1 MDTPQSSLVNLPS
14 SIRSPRAGSALF
26 CGIAVALLAFLF
38 RDALLHGHVLGQ
50 ADYLFGFLPWEPYR
64 PPGRRVGNPLMGDVP
79 SVFYPFL
86 LHARTAVLNGQ
97 FPFWS
102 SSIGAGQP
110 FFAAF
115 QSAVLSPFS
124 AVAYA
129 LPFPAGLTAMAA
141 TRLLVGGVG
150 MYLFLRALP
159 ICRSA
164 AIVGGIAYLLNPF
177 SIVWLEH
184 PISAVASWLPWLLL
198 GVELTVNRSGR
209 RTLAAFAAVVTLA
222 LLSGHPET
230 AFKVFLLVGAYAIYR
245 GSASGRALR
254 TVALVA
260 AAGLLGALL
269 SSIQLLPFLEY
280 LSTSRV
286 LAARAASDQP
296 LFTNPPASFVT
307 AFVPDFYGT
316 PLRHRFVL
324 EGTNYCEQQVYAGIV
339 TWVLAAMAL
348 LHGRLRGHALFF
360 LAAGAMGALVMYG
373 TVVSRAAVVLL
384 PPLRVAALSRFG
396 LIAITG
402 AAVAA
407 AIGADAFFS
416 THEQET
422 NRRRLLASAGTLAAI
437 VIAAIV
443 LMFLYAHRDMLVG
456 ARQWTF
462 TLRAT
467 RWAAM
472 LLAAAVAVVWLAP
485 RMRRSAVVALTV
497 ALLSADL
504 LVFADGFHPM
514 MPREQ
519 AFPPV
524 PELEIPRQ
532 DSSIFRVAGWTDTLL
547 PNTALVYGLQDF
559 RGFDAMGLR
568 DYSDLL
574 DVGFHFNGST
584 HELVHV
590 ATPHLIDLLNIKY
603 ILTPEDVELPRDR
616 FELVRE
622 GRTRLYLNQRVQP
635 RAFLADDHVVL
646 NGRAALRAMRD
657 GTVDLRRVAVLDCP
671 IDLAQQP
678 DRSRESPGAAV
689 ILGYA
694 DQAVT
699 VETRAEGKRLLVLAD
714 VHYPGWTATLDGLEV
729 PILRADYAFRA
740 VAVPP
745 GRHIVEFRYRP
756 ASVRY
761 GAALSVVGLVLF
773 GLLWR
778 QGVEGPSVRSP

>member
-1 MDTPQSSLVNLPS
+1 MDKPQSPFANHQSL
-14 SIRSPRAGSALF
+14 IWRRGAGAALF
-26 CGIAVALLAFLF
+26 CLVAAALLTFLF
-38 RDALLHGHVLGQ
+38 RDALLYGHVLGQ

-64 PPGRRVGNPLMGDVP
+64 LPGRRAGNPLMGDVP
-79 SVFYPFL
+79 QAFYPFL

-97 FPFWS
+97 LPLWS
-102 SSIGAGQP
+102 SAIGAGQP

-124 AVAYA
+124 AVAYV

-141 TRLLVGGVG
+141 ARLLVGGVG

-159 ICRSA
+159 LCRSA

-198 GVELTVNRSGR
+198 GVEWTVNHNGR
-209 RTLAAFAAVVTLA
+209 RTAAGFAVLVTLA

-230 AFKVFLLVGAYAIYR
+230 AFKVFLLIGTYAIYR
-245 GSASGRALR
+245 GAASGRAVR
-254 TVALVA
+254 TIALVA

-280 LSTSRV
+280 LNASRV
-286 LAARAASDQP
+286 LAARAAHDQP

-324 EGTNYCEQQVYAGIV
+324 EGTNYCEQQIYAGIL

-348 LHGRLRGHALFF
+348 LHQRFRGHALFF
-360 LAAGAMGALVMYG
+360 LAAGAIGALVMYG

-396 LIAITG
+396 LIAIAG

-416 THEQET
+416 STSEQES
-422 NRRRLLASAGTLAAI
+422 NQRRRLASAGTLAAI
-437 VIAAIV
+437 LIAAIV
-443 LMFLYAHRDMLVG
+443 LTFLYTQSDMLVAG
-456 ARQWTF
+456 RQWTS
-462 TLRAT
+462 TLRAA
-467 RWAAM
+467 RWAAV
-472 LLAAAVAVVWLAP
+472 LLAATVTLVWLAP
-485 RMRRSAVVALTV
+485 QVPRPAVVALTA

-514 MPREQ
+514 IPREQ

-524 PELEIPRQ
+524 AELEIPRQ

-559 RGFDAMGLR
+559 RSFDAMGLR

-646 NGRAALRAMRD
+646 SGSAALRAMRD
-657 GTVDLRRVAVLDCP
+657 GTVDLGRVAVLDSP
-671 IDLAQQP
+671 IEPGQQP
-678 DRSRESPGAAV
+678 DRGLGSRGSAAV
-689 ILGYA
+689 LRYA
-694 DQAVT
+694 DKAVFIETQAD
-699 VETRAEGKRLLVLAD
+699 GKRLMVLTD
-714 VHYPGWTATLDGLEV
+714 VYYPGWIATIDGREA

-745 GRHIVEFRYRP
+745 GRHVVEFRYRP

-761 GAALSVVGLVLF
+761 GAALSMTGLVLL
-773 GLLWR
+773 GLLLAPAR
-778 QGVEGPSVRSP
+778 RRP